1 MDLSYKKDKL
11 KIKTT
16 NGQLGRELGGALIN
30 IYIWLSPFAVYL
42 KLSKLLIGYTSIH
55 FITQNKKF
63 LKIKK
68 KIYLE
73 LKYIHIEK
81 TTYDIS

>member
-1 MDLSYKKDKL
+1 MAESLCCLSET
-11 KIKTT
+11 IT
-16 NGQLGRELGGALIN
+16 I
-30 IYIWLSPFAVYL
+30 
-42 KLSKLLIGYTSIH
+42 LLIGYTSIH

-73 LKYIHIEK
+73 LKYKHIEK